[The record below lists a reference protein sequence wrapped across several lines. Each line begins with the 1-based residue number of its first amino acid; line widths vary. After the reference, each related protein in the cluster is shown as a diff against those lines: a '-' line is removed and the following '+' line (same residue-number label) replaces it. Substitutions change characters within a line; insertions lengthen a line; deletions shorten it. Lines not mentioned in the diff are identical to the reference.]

1 MKKRNWKV
9 MSLLMAGAML
19 AGSLTGCGS
28 SPSEEGSS
36 GADNSQQSEQSS
48 EEQSEQSSEEQSEQ
62 SSEEQSEQPAA
73 SGDVV
78 ELKWAMVGNGMPSNY
93 DAWKAKLDAYLEE
106 KIGVHLDVEVVKWD
120 DWGNRRSVMVN
131 TNEAFDILFTDAGTY
146 ASDVAMGEIGRAH
159 V

>member
-28 SPSEEGSS
+28 SPSDGGSS
-36 GADNSQQSEQSS
+36 SAGDGSSSQQSEGQAD
-48 EEQSEQSSEEQSEQ
+48 
-62 SSEEQSEQPAA
+62 QPAA
-73 SGDVV
+73 SGEVV
-78 ELKWAMVGNGMPSNY
+78 DIKWAMVGNGMPDNY

-120 DWGNRRSVMVN
+120 DWGNRRSVMVK
-131 TNEAFDILFTDAGTY
+131 TNEDYDIVYRFRKLCQRCEDGSVCGNIRPSGQSLPGAGFFY
-146 ASDVAMGEIGRAH
+146 SG
-159 V
+159 